1 MIEVTLI
8 TGRTIGQGIT
18 IDEKCEEEYVK
29 EAAICELNV
38 KDMEKLGIKDGDVI
52 RVSTQEGEVFVF
64 AKASENVGKG
74 TAFMPLGAWVNAI
87 IPKGTDSTGMP
98 TFKGIRARVEP
109 AKGEEVL
116 SAEKLIG
123 RIINED

>member
-29 EAAICELNV
+29 EVAICELNV

-64 AKASENVGKG
+64 VKAS
-74 TAFMPLGAWVNAI
+74 
-87 IPKGTDSTGMP
+87 
-98 TFKGIRARVEP
+98 
-109 AKGEEVL
+109 
-116 SAEKLIG
+116 
-123 RIINED
+123 